1 MFRHLLLTGYKLIIL
16 QLILLSIVAGVS
28 VFVSDWRGFISVL
41 LGGGAWI
48 IPNIYFVRKL
58 FKPKNARDAQTLLK
72 DFFCGEG
79 IKLLLSAGLIIFIMF
94 LVSIKAGAFLS
105 GYIATIAASF
115 FMPLWLSPRCVGTVK
130 NDN

>member
-16 QLILLSIVAGVS
+16 QFILLSIVAGVS
-28 VFVSDWRGFISVL
+28 IFVSDWRGFISVL

-48 IPNIYFVRKL
+48 VPSLYFVRKL
-58 FKPKNARDAQTLLK
+58 FKSNMRDAQVLLK
-72 DFFCGEG
+72 DFLCGEG
-79 IKLLLSAGLIIFIMF
+79 IKLLLSAGLIIFIVF
-94 LVSIKAGAFLS
+94 FVSIKTGAFLS

-115 FMPLWLSPRCVGTVK
+115 FMPFWLSPCCIDTVK

>member
-1 MFRHLLLTGYKLIIL
+1 MFRHLLLTGYRLIIL

-28 VFVSDWRGFISVL
+28 IFISDWRGFISVL

-48 IPNIYFVRKL
+48 VPSLYFVRKL
-58 FKPKNARDAQTLLK
+58 FKPNTRSAQTLLK
-72 DFFCGEG
+72 DFLCGEG
-79 IKLLLSAGLIIFIMF
+79 IKLLSSAGLIIFIVF
-94 LVSIKAGAFLS
+94 FFSIKTGAFLS

-115 FMPLWLSPRCVGTVK
+115 FMPFWLPHRYVDTVK